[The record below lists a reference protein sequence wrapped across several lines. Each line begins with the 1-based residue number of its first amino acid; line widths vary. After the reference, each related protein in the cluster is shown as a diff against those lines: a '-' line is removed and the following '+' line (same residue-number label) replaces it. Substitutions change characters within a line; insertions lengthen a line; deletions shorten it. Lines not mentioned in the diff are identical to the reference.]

1 MKDKIKKLIELCEYY
16 NLDLQIRYYGDRQ
29 VCFSGICEN
38 DDEIFMV
45 SIHYHKNERLFY
57 INLNS
62 QLEQYRNNGSFSKEE
77 ILLLL
82 SLDDLTDDELGIK
95 PQGVETKWQVIEQ
108 LYLMMRYGKT

>member
-1 MKDKIKKLIELCEYY
+1 MIDKIKKLLILCEVYRL
-16 NLDLQIRYYGDRQ
+16 NLQIRYYGDRQ
-29 VCFSGICEN
+29 VCFSGINEN

-45 SIHYHKNERLFY
+45 SIWYCKHERRFY

-62 QLEQYRNNGSFSKEE
+62 QLEQYRNNGNFNKEE

-95 PQGVETKWQVIEQ
+95 PQDQ
-108 LYLMMRYGKT
+108 LEN

>member
-1 MKDKIKKLIELCEYY
+1 MKDKIKKLKELCEYY

-29 VCFSGICEN
+29 ICFSGIYEN

-45 SIHYHKNERLFY
+45 SIHYYKNERLFY

-62 QLEQYRNNGSFSKEE
+62 QLEQYRGGNFRKEE

-82 SLDDLTDDELGIK
+82 SLDDLTDDELLIK
-95 PQGVETKWQVIEQ
+95 PQGVETK
-108 LYLMMRYGKT
+108 

>member
-1 MKDKIKKLIELCEYY
+1 MQDKIKKLIELCKYY

-29 VCFSGICEN
+29 VCFSGIYEN

-45 SIHYHKNERLFY
+45 SIWYCKNKRMFY

-62 QLEQYRNNGSFSKEE
+62 QLEQYRNNGNFSKEE

-95 PQGVETKWQVIEQ
+95 PQVDKNE
-108 LYLMMRYGKT
+108 

>member
-1 MKDKIKKLIELCEYY
+1 MKDKIKKLQKLCEVYR
-16 NLDLQIRYYGDRQ
+16 LDLQIRYYSDRQ
-29 VCFSGICEN
+29 VCFSGIYEN

-45 SIHYHKNERLFY
+45 SIWYCQHERRFY

-62 QLEQYRNNGSFSKEE
+62 RLEQYRNNGNFSKEE

-95 PQGVETKWQVIEQ
+95 SQA
-108 LYLMMRYGKT
+108 

>member
-1 MKDKIKKLIELCEYY
+1 MKDKIKKLKELCEYY

-38 DDEIFMV
+38 DDEVFMV
-45 SIHYHKNERLFY
+45 SIWYSNNERRFY
-57 INLNS
+57 IELNS
-62 QLEQYRNNGSFSKEE
+62 QLEQYRGGSFRKEE

-95 PQGVETKWQVIEQ
+95 PQGVETK
-108 LYLMMRYGKT
+108 

>member
-1 MKDKIKKLIELCEYY
+1 MKDKIKKLIEFCEYY
-16 NLDLQIRYYGDRQ
+16 NLDLQIRHYGDRQ

-45 SIHYHKNERLFY
+45 SIWYRENERLFY

-62 QLEQYRNNGSFSKEE
+62 QLEQYRNNGNFSKEE

-95 PQGVETKWQVIEQ
+95 PQGVRDET
-108 LYLMMRYGKT
+108 